1 MGFIAD
7 NFSVVVIGTV
17 LVVLLSFVLLTQQL
31 TRSTKEAKPPSKE
44 DRQALAN
51 EIDAIFAKVDDKDD
65 GTDDEHDEVAVPKK
79 RIEVEL
85 ETKPKM
91 NALSGPEPVIN
102 YANEDSASEDESD
115 TEENIDPSDAMENFR
130 RAEELFGEEKYMLA
144 AKRYWNTLDHL
155 IGSSSN
161 SNSNNG
167 EESKGMKNNTY
178 NYMTLYQKIVSCFDK
193 HYPTVEKSRAKLHM
207 FIARKNFAKKH
218 YIDALKQL
226 ELVKMMTPKSTS
238 MRKLGQQIIQES
250 GMKVVQQPPNVQ
262 K

>member
-1 MGFIAD
+1 MSLVTD
-7 NFSVVVIGTV
+7 NFSVVIIGTV
-17 LVVLLSFVLLTQQL
+17 LVVILSFILLSQQL
-31 TRSTKEAKPPSKE
+31 GNTNEAKPPSKE

-51 EIDAIFAKVDDKDD
+51 EIDAIFAKVDDEDD
-65 GTDDEHDEVAVPKK
+65 GTDDAHEDVALPEK

-91 NALSGPEPVIN
+91 NTLPGPEPVIN

-115 TEENIDPSDAMENFR
+115 TEENIAPSDAMENFR

-155 IGSSSN
+155 IGSSS

-167 EESKGMKNNTY
+167 EESKGMKNKTY
-178 NYMTLYQKIVSCFDK
+178 NYMTLYQKITSCFDK
-193 HYPTVEKSRAKLHM
+193 HYPTVEKSRARLHM
-207 FIARKNFAKKH
+207 FIAKKYFAKKH

-226 ELVKMMTPKSTS
+226 ELVKMMTPKSIS

-250 GMKVVQQPPNVQ
+250 GMRVVQQPPNMQ